1 MAKSSAPTTWQLI
14 AYSLPGFAIT
24 MIVVPV
30 TAIMPSLYS
39 HHARVSLVASG
50 SILIGLRVFDAFAD
64 QLIGYWSD
72 LTRSRMGPRKPWVLA
87 GGVVTAVS
95 VVFLFW
101 IPPTAGI
108 LYYGFWSMVFYFG
121 WAMYSIPHT
130 TWGGELSNDY
140 DGRTRVFSYRGLLE
154 AAGGIA
160 WPLVPILLVVIGVSN
175 SEEITPQTSR
185 ILGIS
190 AALALP
196 FFVVFAVWIAPSGQA
211 VPNERTG
218 FLDLVRSI
226 AHNKAYLR
234 FIAAFI
240 LAGAGT
246 GIFAALLFP
255 YVDAYLQIGD
265 HFPRMLLVVTV
276 VSMAAIPVWSKIANW
291 MGKHRAWAYGWLIN
305 AIILVPL
312 AWVEPGESAVW
323 PVTILMALYGFTN
336 TVSVAVPYAILADII
351 DYDIFKTG
359 IDRAG
364 NYYAFQMFAVKM
376 TAASGGLA
384 LIALGRVFG
393 YSLEEGHVND
403 AFANSG
409 MKWLFIAGPAITQLC
424 TLPLIWNFPID
435 ERRQRIIR
443 RRIEQRAARKAAR
456 V

>member
-1 MAKSSAPTTWQLI
+1 MAKSAGPTTWQLI

-30 TAIMPSLYS
+30 TAIMPSLYVQ
-39 HHARVSLVASG
+39 HARVSLAASG
-50 SILIGLRVFDAFAD
+50 LILTGLRVFDAFAD

-72 LTRSRMGPRKPWVLA
+72 LTRSRMGARKPWVLA
-87 GGVVTAVS
+87 GGLVTAVS

-101 IPPTAGI
+101 IPATAGAF
-108 LYYGFWSMVFYFG
+108 YYGFWSMVFYFG

-130 TWGGELSNDY
+130 AWGGELSSEY

-154 AAGGIA
+154 AAGNIA
-160 WPLVPILLVVIGVSN
+160 WPLVPILLVVAGMAQ
-175 SEEITPQTSR
+175 SEEITPDTSR

-190 AALALP
+190 TALALP
-196 FFVVFAVWIAPSGQA
+196 FLVVFAVWIAPDGRA
-211 VPNERTG
+211 VPSERTR
-218 FLDLVRSI
+218 FPDLVRSI
-226 AHNKAYLR
+226 AHNGPYLR

-255 YVDAYLQIGD
+255 YVGVYLQIGD
-265 HFPRMLLVVTV
+265 HFTRIFLVTTV
-276 VSMAAIPVWSKIANW
+276 VSMAAIPVWTKIVYW
-291 MGKHRAWAYGWLIN
+291 IGKHRAWAYGWLIN

-312 AWVEPGESAVW
+312 AWVGPGESAVW

-336 TVSVAVPYAILADII
+336 GVSIAAPYAILADII

-376 TAASGGLA
+376 IAASGGLA
-384 LIALGRVFG
+384 LIALQWVFG

-409 MKWLFIAGPAITQLC
+409 MKWLFIAGPALTQLC

-443 RRIEQRAARKAAR
+443 RRIEQRAARKAAHA
-456 V
+456 